1 VTGSSPDPVSGL
13 ASRPL
18 QRLWQ
23 IVRGR
28 LARNVASLFMI
39 RAADQITPLLVI
51 PFIARWLGPEGWG
64 LVAVAQ
70 SLALYGVI
78 TVQYGFDV
86 SGTRAIAQNQG
97 NEARLAELVGGFIA
111 SQLALGLVVVSAA
124 LVVAELVPAFTNQT
138 ELVVAALASALAQGF
153 VPLWY
158 FLGRERVALIA
169 IVSLAG
175 KAITT
180 IMIFILIEG
189 PGDEWL
195 VLMSFACGNALASAA
210 GFALILRDVRVQW
223 PGLALIRQTLRYGFA
238 LFLVRM
244 ASMIQTGG
252 NAFLLGLLV
261 APAQV
266 AAFAAGEKLC
276 RPVAWLL
283 LPINV
288 ALLPRLAHRL
298 GEDPEHVRRLV
309 GLSVL
314 ILGGIGLVF
323 GLLVA
328 VLAPWLVVLVFG
340 TDPGYAGAVTV
351 LRIMAVII
359 PLNSLIDA
367 LANQWLIPNGLD
379 RALSFVTVSSMLLN
393 VGLAVSIAP
402 TFGAQGMAWVTIAVS
417 SYMLIG
423 LLVALHRNRLW
434 PELPRLGALLS
445 RR

>member
-1 VTGSSPDPVSGL
+1 VTTFPIRTL
-13 ASRPL
+13 R
-18 QRLWQ
+18 RTWQ
-23 IVRGR
+23 FIQGR
-28 LARNVASLFMI
+28 LARNMASLFMI
-39 RAADQITPLLVI
+39 RAADQITPLVVI
-51 PFIARWLGPEGWG
+51 PFIARWLGADGWG

-70 SLALYGVI
+70 SLALYGVV

-86 SGTRAIAQNQG
+86 SGTRAIAQSHDHEG
-97 NEARLAELVGGFIA
+97 RLAELVGGIVA
-111 SQLALGLVVVSAA
+111 SQLALGLVVSLAA
-124 LVVAELVPAFTNQT
+124 LIVAQWVPAFANQT
-138 ELVVAALASALAQGF
+138 ALVLAALASALAQGF

-158 FLGRERVALIA
+158 FLGRERVELIA
-169 IVSLAG
+169 IISLAG
-175 KAITT
+175 KALTT
-180 IMIFILIEG
+180 IMIFALIDG

-195 VLMSFACGNALASAA
+195 VLASFACGNALATAA
-210 GFALILRDVRVQW
+210 GFALILSKVRIRR
-223 PGLALIRQTLRYGFA
+223 PGLALVRQTLRYGFA
-238 LFLVRM
+238 LFLMRM

-261 APAQV
+261 APVQV

-288 ALLPRLAHRL
+288 ALLPRFARRL

-314 ILGGIGLVF
+314 ILGSIGLVF
-323 GLLVA
+323 VLSVA

-351 LRIMAVII
+351 LQIMAVII
-359 PLNSLIDA
+359 PLNSVTDA

-379 RALSFVTVSSMLLN
+379 RALSFVTVTSMMFN
-393 VGLAVSIAP
+393 VALAVMIAP
-402 TFGAQGMAWVTIAVS
+402 TFGAQGMAWVAVAVS
-417 SYMLIG
+417 SYMLAG
-423 LLVALHRNRLW
+423 MLLTLHRNRLW
-434 PELPRLGALLS
+434 PQLPRLGALLA